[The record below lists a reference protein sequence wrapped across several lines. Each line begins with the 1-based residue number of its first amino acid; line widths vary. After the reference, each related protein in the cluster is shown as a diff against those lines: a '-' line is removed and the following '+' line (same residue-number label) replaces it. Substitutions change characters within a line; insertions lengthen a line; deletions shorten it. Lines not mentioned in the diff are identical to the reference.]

1 MPARHYIDE
10 NILALA
16 KSAENKKAAFGTDI
30 DLSRFEEADEKE
42 EIDEL
47 SKLPEEIQK
56 TILNAGIEVKEEG
69 RVGSFLQVDHS
80 VVYKRLAQRY
90 SGQLEIL
97 DINEA
102 LEKYPEVREKYFW
115 KAVKPDRDKYTAFSA
130 MHPAHGYFIRVF
142 KGQKV
147 EKPVQACLLLQENA
161 RIQNVHNIVIV
172 EEGAE
177 VQIINGC
184 TTAPKVKEG
193 LHIGISEFYLEKGS
207 KLTFTMIHN
216 WAEDFYVRPRGV
228 TIVEDDAVFIS
239 NYVLLKPVKSIQSF
253 PIAIL
258 KGKNSVAS
266 FNSILYGL
274 KDSEIDIGSHIILEG
289 ENSSGQAISRA
300 IVKDRAKIY
309 SRGVL
314 EAKHNQSR
322 AHLDCRGILFSEE
335 GVMYAVPELL
345 SDGAPQSHLSHE
357 AAIGPIAEEE
367 VEYLMSR
374 GLSKDEAISLITQG
388 FMDVK
393 ILGLPKHLEN
403 YIQELILQTQMEN
416 M

>member
-1 MPARHYIDE
+1 MSFIAR
-10 NILALA
+10 
-16 KSAENKKAAFGTDI
+16 
-30 DLSRFEEADEKE
+30 
-42 EIDEL
+42 
-47 SKLPEEIQK
+47 
-56 TILNAGIEVKEEG
+56 
-69 RVGSFLQVDHS
+69 
-80 VVYKRLAQRY
+80 
-90 SGQLEIL
+90 
-97 DINEA
+97 
-102 LEKYPEVREKYFW
+102 
-115 KAVKPDRDKYTAFSA
+115 
-130 MHPAHGYFIRVF
+130 
-142 KGQKV
+142 
-147 EKPVQACLLLQENA
+147 NA

-314 EAKHNQSR
+314 EAKHNQSLRTWTVVEFCSLKKVLCMLCQSYCQTVHHR
-322 AHLDCRGILFSEE
+322 ATFHMRLQL
-335 GVMYAVPELL
+335 VL
-345 SDGAPQSHLSHE
+345 
-357 AAIGPIAEEE
+357 
-367 VEYLMSR
+367 
-374 GLSKDEAISLITQG
+374 
-388 FMDVK
+388 
-393 ILGLPKHLEN
+393 LPKKR
-403 YIQELILQTQMEN
+403 
-416 M
+416 

>member
-147 EKPVQACLLLQENA
+147 EKPVQACLLLQEM
-161 RIQNVHNIVIV
+161 Q
-172 EEGAE
+172 ESKM
-177 VQIINGC
+177 C
-184 TTAPKVKEG
+184 T
-193 LHIGISEFYLEKGS
+193 I
-207 KLTFTMIHN
+207 
-216 WAEDFYVRPRGV
+216 
-228 TIVEDDAVFIS
+228 
-239 NYVLLKPVKSIQSF
+239 
-253 PIAIL
+253 
-258 KGKNSVAS
+258 
-266 FNSILYGL
+266 
-274 KDSEIDIGSHIILEG
+274 
-289 ENSSGQAISRA
+289 
-300 IVKDRAKIY
+300 
-309 SRGVL
+309 
-314 EAKHNQSR
+314 
-322 AHLDCRGILFSEE
+322 
-335 GVMYAVPELL
+335 
-345 SDGAPQSHLSHE
+345 
-357 AAIGPIAEEE
+357 
-367 VEYLMSR
+367 
-374 GLSKDEAISLITQG
+374 
-388 FMDVK
+388 
-393 ILGLPKHLEN
+393 
-403 YIQELILQTQMEN
+403 
-416 M
+416 

>member
-30 DLSRFEEADEKE
+30 DLSQFEEADEKE

-80 VVYKRLAQRY
+80 VVYKRLAQSY

-115 KAVKPDRDKYTAFSA
+115 KTVKPDRDKYTAFSA

-184 TTAPKVKEG
+184 ATAPKVKEG

-228 TIVEDDAVFIS
+228 TVVEDDAVFVS

-266 FNSILYGL
+266 FNSLLYGL
-274 KDSEIDIGSHIILEG
+274 KDSEIDMGSHIILEG

-367 VEYLMSR
+367 VEYLMAR

-403 YIQELILQTQMEN
+403 YIQELILQTQEEN

>member
-367 VEYLMSR
+367 VEYLMAR
-374 GLSKDEAISLITQG
+374 GLSKDDAISLITQG